1 VTYYPTP
8 GDTHV
13 PFSKLS
19 RSLKLPQT
27 ATLALRAPEQ
37 YVSHTIKLSFFD
49 IKNTPTPP
57 FPPPPQ
63 NPNIYIYIYN
73 RHCCPT
79 FVVGAG
85 IKDTISVRAR
95 VPVVPFLRRARRYP
109 DTPQSND
116 GNRLHHECALPPR
129 ERLWLARSANSPVWF
144 CPRWKR
150 RCRICAQMVAAPSRA
165 AAAAAAAQHD
175 VGAAARLSC
184 DNRWSAAIISYS
196 VSRLPNANPRVSP
209 TTAGR
214 AIRSWGRPSGFQKG
228 LFESR
233 RCQNERSGHASLKG

>member
-1 VTYYPTP
+1 VTHCTTP

-49 IKNTPTPP
+49 IKNSPTPP
-57 FPPPPQ
+57 FPPPQ
-63 NPNIYIYIYN
+63 NPNIYIKN

-95 VPVVPFLRRARRYP
+95 VPVVHFLRRARRYP

-165 AAAAAAAQHD
+165 AARHD
-175 VGAAARLSC
+175 VGAAARLGC
-184 DNRWSAAIISYS
+184 DNRWSAAIVPYS
-196 VSRLPNANPRVSP
+196 VNRLPNANSRVSP
-209 TTAGR
+209 TAAGG
-214 AIRSWGRPSGFQKG
+214 AIPSWGRPSGVQKG